1 MCIWV
6 IAQLRELWLLIKH
19 ILLYVTER
27 KPEGQVIY
35 MKYAVFTPSFL
46 RPPGSTSLRHYILHT
61 GAVAV
66 SPLALTLSV
75 CSLFCLSLLR

>member
-19 ILLYVTER
+19 TLLYVTER

-61 GAVAV
+61 G
-66 SPLALTLSV
+66 PW
-75 CSLFCLSLLR
+75 LSLLSLSHFQSALCFAKVC